1 MVDFEA
7 SERFALDR
15 MIIALDLHGAFE
27 VRFGQIAELV
37 KGHFRVED
45 LDPLGNSCN
54 RSATLYYRR
63 WPGPLSELPNRYCR
77 RPSVRRLADPQG
89 VGGSVRPDDD

>member
-54 RSATLYYRR
+54 RSATLYIIAA
-63 WPGPLSELPNRYCR
+63 GQVL
-77 RPSVRRLADPQG
+77 
-89 VGGSVRPDDD
+89 